1 MIFRNMSQELG
12 RQLSA
17 GDKDLAL
24 ISTNLPSGNW
34 GATEEQGYLIL
45 ERQKRGESAK
55 AWPGLMGLKTF

>member
-12 RQLSA
+12 RQLRA

-24 ISTNLPSGNW
+24 IFTSLPSGNW
-34 GATEEQGYLIL
+34 EATEQQGYLIL
-45 ERQKRGESAK
+45 EKQNRGESAK